1 VTGVILTGWL
11 WFLGRCRPGGQTF
24 PRWRGWRRTV
34 SAAPPHAY
42 QRSEGCA
49 RRPVGWAPW
58 SRSPARGRPVLWG
71 GSRAII
77 RIDDTRFTLA
87 ATAGLD
93 AFSHLEIVFRF
104 HLTDPTD
111 LNLGA
116 RRPRDNPD
124 WPEVGIFGHRNM
136 RRINWLGV
144 SRCRLLKVDGL
155 DLHVEDLD
163 AVDGTPVLDIKPWFT
178 EMGPC
183 GEVRQYQRT
192 DHRQAQGRRARIGQ
206 IHTCRHTIIG

>member
-1 VTGVILTGWL
+1 MSEESFTIVPIAYVVG
-11 WFLGRCRPGGQTF
+11 GRVDPTDD
-24 PRWRGWRRTV
+24 
-34 SAAPPHAY
+34 Y
-42 QRSEGCA
+42 
-49 RRPVGWAPW
+49 
-58 SRSPARGRPVLWG
+58 WG
-71 GSRAII
+71 GTRSII
-77 RIDDTRFTLA
+77 RIDRNRFPLD

-93 AFSHLEIVFRF
+93 EFSHIEIVFRF

-144 SRCRLLKVDGL
+144 SRCRLLTVDGL

-163 AVDGTPVLDIKPWFT
+163 AVDGTPVLDIKPWFA
-178 EMGPC
+178 EMGPR
-183 GEVRQYQRT
+183 GEVK
-192 DHRQAQGRRARIGQ
+192 QAQWSADMLRDYHAYAPSE
-206 IHTCRHTIIG
+206 